1 MFEARKSERENVSE
15 YMLVLDLCLVL
26 CYVYKT
32 NNTLVLAVYVA
43 VVYLLF
49 LICIC
54 VLTVV
59 LTIAVQHLYLRSETK
74 PFTPIPAW
82 VSVDNCV
89 YPIR

>member
-1 MFEARKSERENVSE
+1 
-15 YMLVLDLCLVL
+15 MLY
-26 CYVYKT
+26 YVYKT

-74 PFTPIPAW
+74 PFTPMPAW
-82 VSVDNCV
+82 VSMDNCV